1 MRGDVCTRV
10 VSGDVEPWVEN
21 NGIHPQD
28 SGEDVGSSAVVVV
41 VDASPSVVDGDVWLP
56 VENPNAWLVSRV
68 VDPWVVM
75 VDIGPYVASSAVDH
89 SGMDVQAD
97 EQVESGNGGGAYRIA
112 PRSTHSCWRAKLGSN
127 K

>member
-10 VSGDVEPWVEN
+10 VSGDVEPWVVN
-21 NGIHPQD
+21 DDPYLQVC
-28 SGEDVGSSAVVVV
+28 GEDVGSSVVVV
-41 VDASPSVVDGDVWLP
+41 VGASPSVVDGDVWLP
-56 VENPNAWLVSRV
+56 LENTDAWPVSRV

-75 VDIGPYVASSAVDH
+75 VDVGPYVASSAVDY

-97 EQVESGNGGGAYRIA
+97 EQVESGNGGGVCRIS
-112 PRSTHSCWRAKLGSN
+112 PRSTHSSWRPKLRYG